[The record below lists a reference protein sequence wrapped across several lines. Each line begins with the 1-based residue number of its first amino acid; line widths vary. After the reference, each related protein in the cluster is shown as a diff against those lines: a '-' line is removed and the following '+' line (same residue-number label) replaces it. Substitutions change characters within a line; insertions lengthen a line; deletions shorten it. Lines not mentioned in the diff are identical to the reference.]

1 MKHETIPSPD
11 FELDLTQGAVKEAAA
26 GVKSR
31 DLWQVPLEDL
41 RVMEQFNARVP
52 NSAHHAKIREIADSI
67 KREGF
72 HQHKPL
78 AVYVARENGKS
89 IFVVYGGHRRYAA
102 ALLAKSENAPIKTV
116 PVITAPQGTTMEDLT
131 AALYTDNTG
140 VPLQP
145 YEVGIVCK
153 RLQNFGWSTD
163 DIANKFHI
171 GTDYV
176 DDLLLLVGA
185 PKAVRDM
192 VLNEEISANLAIKK
206 LRQHGE
212 NAREILQ
219 QTLRNAQA
227 AGKTKATEKF
237 EPGALY
243 RRTVKK
249 SAPAMA
255 DTLASIRQD
264 AGYTRL
270 SEDLRGKID
279 QLLEQLEQ
287 AKSEPTA
294 S

>member
-1 MKHETIPSPD
+1 MKHEEIPSPD
-11 FELDLTQGAVKEAAA
+11 FALDLTQGAVKEAAA

-41 RVMEQFNARVP
+41 RVLEQFNARIP
-52 NSAHHAKIREIADSI
+52 TAAHHAKIREIADSI
-67 KREGF
+67 KREGY

-89 IFVVYGGHRRYAA
+89 VFVVYGGHRRYAA
-102 ALLAKSENAPIKTV
+102 ALLAKSEEAPIRTV

-145 YEVGIVCK
+145 YEIGIVCK
-153 RLQNFGWSTD
+153 RLQNYGWTTE
-163 DIANKFHI
+163 DIASKFHI

-185 PKAVRDM
+185 PKAIRDM
-192 VLNEEISANLAIKK
+192 VINEEISANLAIKK

-212 NAREILQ
+212 KAREILQ

-227 AGKTKATEKF
+227 AGKTRATEKF

-243 RRTVKK
+243 RSTVKRT
-249 SAPAMA
+249 APVLA

-264 AGYTRL
+264 AGYDKL

-279 QLLEQLEQ
+279 ELLEQLER
-287 AKSEPTA
+287 AKTESAPT
-294 S
+294 